1 MTGNRVSHYL
11 NIMNAKNKS
20 LSELIEDVNPV
31 KYKLKRLIFS
41 ERLTDPDNK
50 FINQMISNESSTV
63 RFGRITGICTGILVT
78 QLPVVNKWKVT
89 KRAVAGLIGF
99 QFVFSYFKR
108 IGQTRL
114 ERQLNP
120 YFEKYEI
127 Q

>member
-1 MTGNRVSHYL
+1 
-11 NIMNAKNKS
+11 MNAKNKS